1 MSKTFIKYF
10 LCYPDSKHAH
20 KKMPLDEQ
28 INSFLAENQDRGKLE
43 IKQVTFNSKSNYG
56 AISEVLVV
64 FERFKTMADTNEVV
78 G

>member
-1 MSKTFIKYF
+1 MSKTFVKLF
-10 LCYPDSKHAH
+10 LCYPD
-20 KKMPLDEQ
+20 KKRPVDEQ

-43 IKQVTFNSKSNYG
+43 IKQITFAQVYMSWNTK
-56 AISEVLVV
+56 ALVV